1 MKKHGLGR
9 GLSALIPENK
19 TEENSNV
26 KESYISIQKIK
37 PNKKQ
42 PRRNFDEDKVDQLA
56 KSIKE
61 YGIIQ
66 PLIVFKEGNNYVI
79 IAGER
84 RWRAAKKIKLDK
96 VPVVVLEK
104 ESDKKIL
111 ELSLIE
117 NIQREDLNSIEV
129 ALGYKSLIDDFKITH
144 DELSNKIGKSRTSIT
159 NTLRLLQLDERVQ
172 EYLIDKLISE
182 GHGRALLAIT
192 DGDEQFKVAQKIID
206 EDLSVRSIEKIVKM
220 LKAETKEKQ
229 EKQSPNHIFLKEIS
243 ERLEERFG
251 TKVQF
256 KEKAKNKG
264 KIEIEYYSMEDLDR
278 IMNLLENK

>member
-9 GLSALIPENK
+9 GLSSLIPENK
-19 TEENSNV
+19 TTEENITD
-26 KESYISIQKIK
+26 SYVSIQKIK
-37 PNKKQ
+37 PNKDQ
-42 PRRNFDEDKVDQLA
+42 PRKNFDDDKVDQLA

-66 PLIVFKEGNNYVI
+66 PLIVFKEESNYVI

-84 RWRAAKKIKLDK
+84 RWRAAKKCKLEK
-96 VPVVVLEK
+96 VPVVILEK
-104 ESDKKIL
+104 KSDKRIL

-129 ALGYKSLIDDFKITH
+129 AIGYKSLIEDFSLTH
-144 DELSNKIGKSRTSIT
+144 DDLSNRIGKSRTSIT

-172 EYLIDKLISE
+172 EYLVDKIITE

-192 DGDEQFKVAQKIID
+192 DRDMQYKMAQKIID
-206 EDLSVRSIEKIVKM
+206 EDLSVRNVERLVRTLSVPV
-220 LKAETKEKQ
+220 KEK
-229 EKQSPNHIFLKEIS
+229 ESKSKNDIFLRDFS

-251 TKVQF
+251 TKVNF
-256 KEKAKNKG
+256 KEKSKNKG
-264 KIEIEYYSMEDLDR
+264 KIEIEYYSIDDLER
-278 IMNLLENK
+278 IMSLLEK